1 MKSKGRNSILKKII
15 GTLCIPVVTLL
26 VMILLCQRNGVVF
39 FESEGNWILFFRAT
53 ATVMLTTFAL
63 SLNLNSGRFD
73 FSIGAISLLSSVISA
88 SICSSHGLSTP
99 YMLVISIVSGAL
111 LGLISGAIYVIVKLP
126 PIIVSLG
133 VTLFYEGMAFALTD
147 GYGVSFVAN
156 KELTSFPGVLN
167 YVLVIV
173 IGLVLFI
180 AIFDYTQF
188 GYEYKSLLS
197 GQKVSVNTGIHEVS
211 NAVICYTIAGGFMGV
226 VGFISASNTG
236 NIQMS
241 LNFGSIGVM
250 FTAFLPMFIGGFI
263 GRFCN
268 EKIGYLLG
276 AVTTA
281 FIYIIDVCKIK
292 CRCIHSA
299 DCYRSY
305 PGIVPDLSE

>member
-1 MKSKGRNSILKKII
+1 M
-15 GTLCIPVVTLL
+15 
-26 VMILLCQRNGVVF
+26 
-39 FESEGNWILFFRAT
+39 
-53 ATVMLTTFAL
+53 
-63 SLNLNSGRFD
+63 
-73 FSIGAISLLSSVISA
+73 
-88 SICSSHGLSTP
+88 
-99 YMLVISIVSGAL
+99 
-111 LGLISGAIYVIVKLP
+111 
-126 PIIVSLG
+126 
-133 VTLFYEGMAFALTD
+133 
-147 GYGVSFVAN
+147 
-156 KELTSFPGVLN
+156 N

-268 EKIGYLLG
+268 EKNWLSVRSSNNSIH
-276 AVTTA
+276 
-281 FIYIIDVCKIK
+281 IIDVCKIK

-299 DCYRSY
+299 DCYCSY